1 MPVSVSKRIQR
12 WHWGKVVILWSWG
25 GAIVAVLLTRFL
37 SQEASIDPT
46 VSSLSFLGSL
56 VIVAILTIATW
67 VWLGGKETQTL
78 NGSNGGSAADQ
89 NME

>member
-1 MPVSVSKRIQR
+1 MPVRVSKRIQR

-25 GAIVAVLLTRFL
+25 GAVVVLLLTSFL
-37 SQEASIDPT
+37 SQDASIDPT

-56 VIVAILTIATW
+56 LIVAILTIATW
-67 VWLGGKETQTL
+67 VWLGGKEARSMD
-78 NGSNGGSAADQ
+78 GSNGGSADDQ